1 MGSAGGPGDEG
12 TAPVTVGVSAD
23 LPALARGL
31 AAILRLGDWDVTVPA
46 DVYTWLVEADD
57 PVLVLAMETPSP
69 ETVVDLRRR
78 RPDAEVVVLL
88 PDPDE
93 QSLMS
98 ALKAGA
104 AAVASWRVT
113 PEVLLPLIAA
123 VTAHLAVL
131 PPHLVQRL
139 ASQVDARPRW
149 LDAGSPEVRWLRA
162 LAAGSTVADLAA
174 THAYSEREMYR
185 LLADLYHRLGVSG
198 RIPALMRAARY
209 GLLDPD

>member
-1 MGSAGGPGDEG
+1 M
-12 TAPVTVGVSAD
+12 SAD

-31 AAILRLGDWDVTVPA
+31 AAILRLGDFDVAVPA
-46 DVYTWLVEADD
+46 DLVDWLAQARD
-57 PVLVLAMETPSP
+57 PVLVLALDVAEI

-93 QSLMS
+93 QSLVL

-104 AAVASWRVT
+104 AAVATWRVT
-113 PEVLLPLIAA
+113 PEVLLPLITA

-131 PPHLVQRL
+131 PTALVQRL
-139 ASQVDARPRW
+139 TSQVDAGPTW
-149 LDAGSPEVRWLRA
+149 LHSGSREAQWLRA
-162 LAAGSTVADLAA
+162 LAAGTTVADLAA

-185 LLADLYHRLGVSG
+185 LLADLYDRLGAGG
-198 RIPALMRAARY
+198 RIPAIMLAARY
-209 GLLDPD
+209 GLLDPG